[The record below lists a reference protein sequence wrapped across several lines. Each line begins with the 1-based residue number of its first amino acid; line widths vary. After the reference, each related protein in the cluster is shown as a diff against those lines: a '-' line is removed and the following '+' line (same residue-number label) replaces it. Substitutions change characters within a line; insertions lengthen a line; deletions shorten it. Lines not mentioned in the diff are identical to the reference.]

1 MFLLQFRVWIDFLI
15 PDLAE
20 TKGLEKVEKLKDTLE
35 IKMIQTPTEPK
46 TLSLELPSE
55 VVLQVT
61 QEQFEALAAANRDL
75 QLERTAEG
83 ELIVNPPTGGES
95 GKRNLR
101 ISTQLGNWFEAHE
114 ELGEAFDSSTG
125 FKLPNGADRSPD
137 ASWVIRERWES
148 LTPRQRQGF
157 VPLCPDFVVE
167 LRSESDSL
175 PKLQAKMREY
185 INNGARLG
193 WLINP
198 QNMRVEIY
206 RPEQEVEV
214 LENPTELSGE
224 DILPGFILN
233 LRRVWT

>member
-1 MFLLQFRVWIDFLI
+1 MTQT
-15 PDLAE
+15 P
-20 TKGLEKVEKLKDTLE
+20 
-35 IKMIQTPTEPK
+35 IQTQ
-46 TLSLELPSE
+46 TLSLELLGE
-55 VVLQVT
+55 LVLHVT
-61 QEQFEALAAANRDL
+61 QEQFESLAAANRDL
-75 QLERTAEG
+75 RLERTAEG

-95 GKRNLR
+95 GKRNLS
-101 ISTQLGNWFEAHE
+101 ISTQLGNWFETHE

-148 LTPRQRQGF
+148 LTPQQRKGF

-198 QNMRVEIY
+198 QNAQVEIY
-206 RPEQEVEV
+206 RPGQEVEV

-224 DILPGFILN
+224 EILPGFILN